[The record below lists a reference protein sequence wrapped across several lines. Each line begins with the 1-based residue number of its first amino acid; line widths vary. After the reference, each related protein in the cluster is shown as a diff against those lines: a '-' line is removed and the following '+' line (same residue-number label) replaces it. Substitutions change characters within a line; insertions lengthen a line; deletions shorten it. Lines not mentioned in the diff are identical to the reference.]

1 MRILLAVDLS
11 PYSELAIRSVAGRPW
26 PPQSAVCV
34 VNVIESELSRFA
46 WYQQKVVEPARAKID
61 CGAAFL
67 RECGLEATAVL
78 KEGHPRACITDHAT
92 EWAADL
98 VVIGTNGT
106 RSIKNFFLGG
116 VARSVLRGAPCSVEI
131 VRGDVKLPLTPLRMT
146 KILVATDGSNAALAA
161 AQSIATRPW
170 PADAEV
176 RVVSVSEINLRA
188 TEPVFS
194 EPEMSEYIQHQRHN
208 SETAV
213 TLAKEVIEQAGVKC
227 STEVLAGNPKAAI
240 VERAANWGADLIV
253 LGAHGRHSH
262 HHLLTGTVC
271 ETVAMHSHCSVE
283 VVRVRVG

>member
-1 MRILLAVDLS
+1 LS
-11 PYSELAIRSVAGRPW
+11 P
-26 PPQSAVCV
+26 
-34 VNVIESELSRFA
+34 FA
-46 WYQQKVVEPARAKID
+46 WYQQKVVEPARAKVN
-61 CGAAFL
+61 CAAASL
-67 RECGLEATAVL
+67 KKCGLEAIAVL
-78 KEGHPRACITDHAT
+78 KGGHPCACITEHAS

-116 VARSVLRGAPCSVEI
+116 VARSVLRNAPCSVEI
-131 VRGDVKLPLTPLRMT
+131 VRGDIKDPLMPPRMA
-146 KILVATDGSNAALAA
+146 KVFLATDGSNAALAA
-161 AQSIATRPW
+161 AQSIAARPW

-176 RVVSVSEINLRA
+176 RVVSVSETHLRA

-194 EPEMSEYIQHQRHN
+194 EPEMSEYIQQQSHN

-213 TLAKEVIEQAGVKC
+213 TLAKEVIGQAGVKC

-240 VERAANWGADLIV
+240 MERAADWCADLIV
-253 LGAHGRHSH
+253 LGAHGRHAH